1 MCEFPALVIKQ
12 EEAYKTMY
20 QSTATPMGVNEV
32 QAMESAAV
40 VLIDDVESM
49 REGCRQTLEEEGLQ
63 TAVACDGL
71 EGLRLVESLRP
82 NVVLVDLK
90 MPGISGIEVLAK
102 IPDIDPAIVPIVLT
116 GYGTIDSAVESM
128 KIGAFDFL
136 TKPFE
141 PEKLVETVRRGME
154 LSQLRCDA
162 NDTDLGLSKETVTQE
177 EVLDKHDVLLE
188 GLSAISDGYAVGL
201 DQSQY
206 LGELKK
212 LASEA
217 KYHARSLGNVKD
229 RERAILSICNDLRMV
244 DDIIR
249 KYEYK
254 KNSLIQIMLEAQL
267 KLNWLPGHVLK
278 WISGRLHINLAEIY
292 TIASFYEAFSLE
304 PQGAHTVKV
313 CTGTA
318 CHVQGAP
325 NLLKKVSSIL
335 DIQENET
342 DISQMFTLKTV
353 NCLGCCALSPVL
365 QVDDTYSTNPSLS
378 KLKKIFKSLEEQ
390 EDCR

>member
-1 MCEFPALVIKQ
+1 MDQISV
-12 EEAYKTMY
+12 
-20 QSTATPMGVNEV
+20 TPLGVNEV
-32 QAMESAAV
+32 PEMGSAAV

-49 REGCRQTLEEEGLQ
+49 REGCQQTLEEEGLQ

-71 EGLRLVESLRP
+71 EGLQLIESIRP
-82 NVVLVDLK
+82 KVVLVDLK
-90 MPGISGIEVLAK
+90 MPGISGIEVLEK
-102 IPDIDPAIVPIVLT
+102 IPEIDPAIVPIVLT

-154 LSQLRCDA
+154 LSQLRYDA
-162 NDTDLGLSKETVTQE
+162 DDARIDPSSEKVAQE
-177 EVLDKHDVLLE
+177 EVLDKQDVLLK
-188 GLSAISDGYAVGL
+188 GLSAISEGYSVGL
-201 DQSQY
+201 DQSQFI
-206 LGELKK
+206 GELKR
-212 LASEA
+212 LESEA

-229 RERAILSICNDLRMV
+229 RERAILAIYNDLRMV
-244 DDIIR
+244 DEIIR
-249 KYEYK
+249 KHDYK
-254 KNSLIQIMLEAQL
+254 KNNLIQILLETQQ

-278 WISGRLHINLAEIY
+278 WISGRLHISLARIY

-304 PQGAHTVKV
+304 PQGAHIVKV

-318 CHVQGAP
+318 CHVRGAP

-342 DISQMFTLKTV
+342 DADQMFTLRTV

-365 QVDDTYSTNPSLS
+365 QVDETYSSNPSLT
-378 KLKKIFKSLEEQ
+378 KLKKMFNSLAEK

>member
-1 MCEFPALVIKQ
+1 MDQISV
-12 EEAYKTMY
+12 
-20 QSTATPMGVNEV
+20 TPLGVNEV
-32 QAMESAAV
+32 PEMGSAAV

-49 REGCRQTLEEEGLQ
+49 REGCQQTLEEEGLQ
-63 TAVACDGL
+63 TAVACDGF
-71 EGLRLVESLRP
+71 EGLRLIESIRP
-82 NVVLVDLK
+82 KVVLVDLK
-90 MPGISGIEVLAK
+90 MPGISGIEVLEK
-102 IPDIDPAIVPIVLT
+102 IPEIDPAIVPIVLT

-154 LSQLRCDA
+154 LSQLRYDA
-162 NDTDLGLSKETVTQE
+162 DDARIDPSSEKVAQE
-177 EVLDKHDVLLE
+177 EVLDKQDVLLK
-188 GLSAISDGYAVGL
+188 GLSAISEGYSVGL
-201 DQSQY
+201 DQSQFI
-206 LGELKK
+206 GELKR
-212 LASEA
+212 LESEA

-229 RERAILSICNDLRMV
+229 RERAILAIYNDLRMV
-244 DDIIR
+244 DEIIR
-249 KYEYK
+249 KHDYK
-254 KNSLIQIMLEAQL
+254 KNNLIQILLETQQ

-278 WISGRLHINLAEIY
+278 WISGRLHISLARIY

-304 PQGAHTVKV
+304 PQGAHIVKV

-318 CHVQGAP
+318 CHVRGAP

-342 DISQMFTLKTV
+342 DADQMFTLRTV

-365 QVDDTYSTNPSLS
+365 QVDETYSSNPSLT
-378 KLKKIFKSLEEQ
+378 KLKKMFNSLAEQ

>member
-1 MCEFPALVIKQ
+1 MDQRTI
-12 EEAYKTMY
+12 
-20 QSTATPMGVNEV
+20 TPLGVNQV
-32 QAMESAAV
+32 PKMESVAV

-49 REGCRQTLEEEGLQ
+49 REGCRQTLEAEGLR
-63 TAVACDGL
+63 TAVARDGL

-102 IPDIDPAIVPIVLT
+102 IPEIDSTIVPIVLT
-116 GYGTIDSAVESM
+116 GYGTIDAAVESM

-141 PEKLVETVRRGME
+141 PEKLVETVRRGIE
-154 LSQLRCDA
+154 LSQLRCESNNTLMDPA
-162 NDTDLGLSKETVTQE
+162 KGKVSQG
-177 EVLDKHDVLLE
+177 EVLDKQDMLLK
-188 GLSAISDGYAVGL
+188 GLSAIGEGYSVGL
-201 DQSQY
+201 DRSQF
-206 LGELKK
+206 LGELKQ
-212 LASEA
+212 LESEA
-217 KYHARSLGNVKD
+217 EYHARNLGNIKD
-229 RERAILSICNDLRMV
+229 RERAILDIVKDLRMV

-249 KYEYK
+249 KHDYK
-254 KNSLIQIMLEAQL
+254 KNTLIQILLETHL
-267 KLNWLPGHVLK
+267 KLNWLPAYVMK
-278 WISGRLHINLAEIY
+278 WISGRLNIALAEVY
-292 TIASFYEAFSLE
+292 SIASFYDAFSLE

-318 CHVQGAP
+318 CHVRGAP
-325 NLLKKVSSIL
+325 DLLNKVSSIL

-342 DISQMFTLKTV
+342 DADRMFTLKTV

-365 QVDDTYSTNPSLS
+365 QVDDIYSSNPSRS
-378 KLKKIFKSLEEQ
+378 KLKKMFNSLTEQ

>member
-1 MCEFPALVIKQ
+1 MDQISV
-12 EEAYKTMY
+12 
-20 QSTATPMGVNEV
+20 TPLGVNEV
-32 QAMESAAV
+32 PEMGSAAV

-49 REGCRQTLEEEGLQ
+49 REGCQQTLEEEGLQ

-71 EGLRLVESLRP
+71 EGLRLIESIRP
-82 NVVLVDLK
+82 KVVLVDLK
-90 MPGISGIEVLAK
+90 MPGISGIEVLEK
-102 IPDIDPAIVPIVLT
+102 IPEIDPAIVPIVLT

-154 LSQLRCDA
+154 LSQLRYDA
-162 NDTDLGLSKETVTQE
+162 DDARIDPSSEKVAQE
-177 EVLDKHDVLLE
+177 EVLDKQDVLLK
-188 GLSAISDGYAVGL
+188 GLSAISEGYSVGL
-201 DQSQY
+201 DQSQFI
-206 LGELKK
+206 GELKR
-212 LASEA
+212 LESEA

-229 RERAILSICNDLRMV
+229 RERAILAIYNDLRMV
-244 DDIIR
+244 DEIIR
-249 KYEYK
+249 KHDYK
-254 KNSLIQIMLEAQL
+254 KNNLIQILLETQQ

-278 WISGRLHINLAEIY
+278 WISGRLHISLARIY

-304 PQGAHTVKV
+304 PQGAHIVKV

-318 CHVQGAP
+318 CHVRGAP

-342 DISQMFTLKTV
+342 DADQMFTLRTV

-365 QVDDTYSTNPSLS
+365 QVDETYSSNPSLT
-378 KLKKIFKSLEEQ
+378 KLKKMFNSLAEQ

>member
-1 MCEFPALVIKQ
+1 
-12 EEAYKTMY
+12 MY
-20 QSTATPMGVNEV
+20 QSTATLTEV
-32 QAMESAAV
+32 PEMESAAV
-40 VLIDDVESM
+40 VLIDDEESM
-49 REGCRQTLEEEGLQ
+49 REGCRQTLEEEGMQ

-90 MPGISGIEVLAK
+90 MPGISGIEVLEK
-102 IPDIDPAIVPIVLT
+102 IPEIDPTIVPIVLT

-136 TKPFE
+136 TKPLE
-141 PEKLVETVRRGME
+141 PEKLVETVRRGMA

-162 NDTDLGLSKETVTQE
+162 NDTRLGLYPEKLGRED
-177 EVLDKHDVLLE
+177 VLDKQDVFLK
-188 GLSAISDGYAVGL
+188 GLSVLSEGYSVGL
-201 DQSQY
+201 NQSQFM
-206 LGELKK
+206 GELQR
-212 LASEA
+212 LESEA

-229 RERAILSICNDLRMV
+229 RERAILSICNELRMV

-249 KYEYK
+249 KHEYK
-254 KNSLIQIMLEAQL
+254 KNTLIQIMLETQL

-278 WISGRLHINLAEIY
+278 WIAGRLHIDLAEIY
-292 TIASFYEAFSLE
+292 TIASFYDAFSLD

-318 CHVQGAP
+318 CHVKGAP
-325 NLLKKVSSIL
+325 NLLKKVSSLL
-335 DIQENET
+335 DIQEDET
-342 DISQMFTLKTV
+342 DTNQMFTLKTV

-365 QVDDTYSTNPSLS
+365 QVDDTYSTNPSLP

>member
-1 MCEFPALVIKQ
+1 MDQITV
-12 EEAYKTMY
+12 
-20 QSTATPMGVNEV
+20 TPLGVN
-32 QAMESAAV
+32 QAPEMGSAAV

-63 TAVACDGL
+63 TAVARDGL
-71 EGLRLVESLRP
+71 EGLQLVESLRP
-82 NVVLVDLK
+82 KVVLVDLK
-90 MPGISGIEVLAK
+90 MPGISGIEVLEK
-102 IPDIDPAIVPIVLT
+102 IPEIDPAIVPIVLT

-154 LSQLRCDA
+154 LSQLRYDSSDA
-162 NDTDLGLSKETVTQE
+162 LMEAPKEKLTQE
-177 EVLDKHDVLLE
+177 EVLDKQDVLLK
-188 GLSAISDGYAVGL
+188 GLSAISEGYSIGL
-201 DQSQY
+201 DQSQFI
-206 LGELKK
+206 GELKR
-212 LASEA
+212 LESEA

-229 RERAILSICNDLRMV
+229 RERAILAIYNDLRMV
-244 DDIIR
+244 DEIIR
-249 KYEYK
+249 KHDYK
-254 KNSLIQIMLEAQL
+254 KNNLIQILLETQQ

-278 WISGRLHINLAEIY
+278 WISGRLHIFLAEIY
-292 TIASFYEAFSLE
+292 NIASFYEAFSLE
-304 PQGAHTVKV
+304 PQGAHIVKV

-318 CHVQGAP
+318 CHVRGAP

-342 DISQMFTLKTV
+342 DTNQMFTLKTV

-365 QVDDTYSTNPSLS
+365 QVDETYSSNPSLT
-378 KLKKIFKSLEEQ
+378 KLKKMFNSLEEQ

>member
-1 MCEFPALVIKQ
+1 MDQTTV
-12 EEAYKTMY
+12 
-20 QSTATPMGVNEV
+20 TPLGVDEIPT
-32 QAMESAAV
+32 MESAAV

-49 REGCRQTLEEEGLQ
+49 REGCRQTLEEEGLR
-63 TAVACDGL
+63 TAVACDGT
-71 EGLRLVESLRP
+71 EGLRLVKSLRP

-90 MPGISGIEVLAK
+90 MPGISGIEVLEK
-102 IPDIDPAIVPIVLT
+102 IPEINPTVVPIVLT
-116 GYGTIDSAVESM
+116 GYGTIDTAVESM

-136 TKPFE
+136 TKPLE

-162 NDTDLGLSKETVTQE
+162 NDTRLEPSTEKVRQE
-177 EVLDKHDVLLE
+177 EVLDRQDVLLK
-188 GLSAISDGYAVGL
+188 GLSVLSEGFSVGL
-201 DQSQY
+201 SQSQFI
-206 LGELKK
+206 GELKQ
-212 LASEA
+212 LESEA

-249 KYEYK
+249 KHDYK
-254 KNSLIQIMLEAQL
+254 KNNLIQIMLETQRQ
-267 KLNWLPGHVLK
+267 LNWLPGHVLK
-278 WISGRLHINLAEIY
+278 WIAGRLHIELSEIY
-292 TIASFYEAFSLE
+292 TIASFYDAFSFK

-318 CHVQGAP
+318 CHVKGAP

-335 DIQENET
+335 DIQEGET
-342 DISQMFTLKTV
+342 DTNQMFTLKTV

-365 QVDDTYSTNPSLS
+365 QVDDTYSTNPSLP

>member
-1 MCEFPALVIKQ
+1 MDQISV
-12 EEAYKTMY
+12 
-20 QSTATPMGVNEV
+20 TPLGVNEV
-32 QAMESAAV
+32 PEMGSAAV

-49 REGCRQTLEEEGLQ
+49 REGCQQTLEEEGLQ
-63 TAVACDGL
+63 TAVACDGF
-71 EGLRLVESLRP
+71 EGLRLIESIRP
-82 NVVLVDLK
+82 KVVLVDLK
-90 MPGISGIEVLAK
+90 MPGISGIEVLEK
-102 IPDIDPAIVPIVLT
+102 IPEIDPAIVPIVLT

-154 LSQLRCDA
+154 LSQLRYDA
-162 NDTDLGLSKETVTQE
+162 DDARIDPSSEKVAQE
-177 EVLDKHDVLLE
+177 EVLDKQDVLLK
-188 GLSAISDGYAVGL
+188 GLSVMSEGYSVGL
-201 DQSQY
+201 DQSQFI
-206 LGELKK
+206 GELKR
-212 LASEA
+212 LESEA

-229 RERAILSICNDLRMV
+229 RERAILAIYNDLRMV
-244 DDIIR
+244 DEIIR
-249 KYEYK
+249 KHDYK
-254 KNSLIQIMLEAQL
+254 KNNLIQILLETQQ

-278 WISGRLHINLAEIY
+278 WISGRLHISLARIY

-304 PQGAHTVKV
+304 PQGAHIVKV

-318 CHVQGAP
+318 CHVRGAP

-342 DISQMFTLKTV
+342 DADQMFTLRTV

-365 QVDDTYSTNPSLS
+365 QVDETYSSNPSLT
-378 KLKKIFKSLEEQ
+378 KLKKMFNSLAEQ